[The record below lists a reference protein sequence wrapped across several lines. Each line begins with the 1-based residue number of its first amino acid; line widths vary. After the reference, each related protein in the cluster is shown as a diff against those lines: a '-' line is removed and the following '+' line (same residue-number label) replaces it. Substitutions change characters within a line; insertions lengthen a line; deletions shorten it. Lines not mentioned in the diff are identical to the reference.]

1 MDERP
6 EIWLLAR
13 GEEPVAELLVEQRDR
28 PWVRGRVVPW
38 EGFGPLRQLFDR
50 ERRLAAQMDEVPD
63 AWARAHQELRREV
76 RLIGPDGRE
85 VPNFLLHIDGRRA
98 RWRSGDLRSG
108 DWLADQMRITGPTGS
123 RPRSRRRAL
132 TAAAVLMLVL

>member
-50 ERRLAAQMDEVPD
+50 ERRLAAQMDEVP
-63 AWARAHQELRREV
+63 ARGSASQYKTRFSACTTRVEFNTRGGRYGIPTEDRGKGCNRQRKLCERPGSYRV
-76 RLIGPDGRE
+76 R
-85 VPNFLLHIDGRRA
+85 
-98 RWRSGDLRSG
+98 
-108 DWLADQMRITGPTGS
+108 
-123 RPRSRRRAL
+123 
-132 TAAAVLMLVL
+132 